1 MNAIALT
8 YGSNAQ
14 GAVCLPFISQAN
26 NIIHLTLQLRLFI
39 NNQLLFIM
47 SITTTVFAR
56 TFLNQ

>member
-1 MNAIALT
+1 MNVIALT

-14 GAVCLPFISQAN
+14 RAVRLPITNQAN
-26 NIIHLTLQLRLFI
+26 NMIDLILQLRLFI